1 MLPIKVATP
10 VLISTEYNSLP
21 LFDGA
26 AAAVPV
32 DPNKLPSTSNERP
45 SISPTP
51 NSPTRVVAPV
61 SGSIVT
67 NAPPE
72 PPLFIAP

>member
-10 VLISTEYNSLP
+10 ESISIENNSLP

-26 AAAVPV
+26 AVAVPV
-32 DPNKLPSTSNERP
+32 EPNKLPSMSNERP

-61 SGSIVT
+61 SGSIMT
-67 NAPPE
+67 KAPPE
-72 PPLFIAP
+72 PPLFNAP